1 MVTSFAQMRPAGVKV
16 GKQDTQIEYGDQM
29 NINEFSR
36 CNMKYHDMKD
46 DIKKLKEEIENL
58 ADAQQQVEEALGEEG
73 ALKLFLGEA
82 FIAVDDDAAGQFIEK
97 LQEEKQE
104 ELEKKQDALEVLEN
118 QMKNLKAKLYAK
130 FGNSINL
137 EEGE

>member
-16 GKQDTQIEYGDQM
+16 SKQDTQIEFADQKR
-29 NINEFSR
+29 INEFSR
-36 CNMKYHDMKD
+36 CNMRYHDMREE
-46 DIKKLKEEIENL
+46 IKKLKEEIENL

-82 FIAVDDDAAGQFIEK
+82 FIAVDDDAAGQFVEK

-104 ELEKKQDALEVLEN
+104 ELEKKQDDLEQIEGK
-118 QMKNLKAKLYAK
+118 MKDLKAALYAK

-137 EEGE
+137 EEDQ